1 MNVIMLNKAMALPR
15 STGPQIS
22 ARKLMSCRNV
32 GQSAYIPAK
41 TPGAFDSV
49 LDANVPVKNLPT
61 NSAAKFGANA
71 QRKLKA
77 IYSRN
82 VK

>member
-1 MNVIMLNKAMALPR
+1 MNVIMLNRAMALPR

-22 ARKLMSCRNV
+22 ARMLMNFRDV
-32 GQSAYIPAK
+32 GRSAHIPAR
-41 TPGAFDSV
+41 TPGALDNV

-77 IYSRN
+77 RYSRN

>member
-1 MNVIMLNKAMALPR
+1 MLNKAMALPR

-22 ARKLMSCRNV
+22 AKESTRCRDHRPY
-32 GQSAYIPAK
+32 QYIPAR
-41 TPGAFDSV
+41 TPGALDNV
-49 LDANVPVKNLPT
+49 LDAKVPVRNLPT
-61 NSAAKFGANA
+61 SSAPKFGANA

-77 IYSRN
+77 KYSRN